1 MKKSLVLLALA
12 LVGAGC
18 SKEEPVEVPAAETAS
33 CVKDAVRAIYRL
45 ETATCVKGEKPTF
58 TSLDVAGMS
67 AKELKKKFKSF
78 ARPKLTH
85 LWMPGAEKWIVVEH
99 VSTNG
104 VALAEAMEAFVA
116 DDACAVSLPETFA
129 SYVGTLSE
137 VLPAFESR
145 LEGTV
150 VPEWFV
156 TKSVPSLAWL
166 KADDSIDADILAPTL
181 AEIRSMQIVRRV
193 ILEGNM
199 AAARA
204 TDKASEEAATL
215 TWAKAYLRNPND
227 PMLNERR
234 ENLKKNAL
242 GFLSVNKPLQAMKCF
257 ETLVLI
263 NPNDSAAV
271 YGFGKCLELLGRTD
285 LSKDVIKRSE
295 DLEAGLVVQPEVDGE

>member
-1 MKKSLVLLALA
+1 MKRVFKFAALA
-12 LVGAGC
+12 LLIAGC
-18 SKEEPVEVPAAETAS
+18 SNKDSTDVPEAETAS
-33 CVKDAVRAIYRL
+33 CVKAAVRAIYRL
-45 ETATCVKGEKPTF
+45 ETATVVKGEKPAF
-58 TSLDVAGMS
+58 TSLDVSGMS
-67 AKELKKKFKSF
+67 AKALKKRLDLF
-78 ARPKLTH
+78 AHPERTH

-116 DDACAVSLPETFA
+116 DDACAVSLSETFA
-129 SYVGTLSE
+129 SYVGTLAE
-137 VLPAFESR
+137 VLPAFESK

-156 TKSVPSLAWL
+156 TKDVPELSWL

-181 AEIRSMQIVRRV
+181 ADIRSMQIVRRV

-199 AAARA
+199 AAAKA
-204 TDKASEEAATL
+204 TDKESEEAATL

-242 GFLSVNKPLQAMKCF
+242 GFLSVNKPVQAMKCF

-271 YGFGKCLELLGRTD
+271 YGFGKCLELIGR
-285 LSKDVIKRSE
+285 KDIADEVLRHSE
-295 DLEAGLVVQPEVDGE
+295 ELEAAQQVEEAGE

>member
-1 MKKSLVLLALA
+1 MKKRLGLLAFA
-12 LVGAGC
+12 LVFAGC
-18 SKEEPVEVPAAETAS
+18 SKEESAEVPSTETAS

-45 ETATCVKGEKPTF
+45 ETATVVKGEKPTF
-58 TSLDVAGMS
+58 TSLEVSGMS

-78 ARPKLTH
+78 AHPERTH

-116 DDACAVSLPETFA
+116 DDVCAVSLPEAFA
-129 SYVGTLSE
+129 SYVGTLPE

-145 LEGTV
+145 LEGMV

-156 TKSVPSLAWL
+156 TKTVPELAWL
-166 KADDSIDADILAPTL
+166 KADESIDADILAPTL

-199 AAARA
+199 AAAQA
-204 TDKASEEAATL
+204 TDKASEEAATML
-215 TWAKAYLRNPND
+215 WAKAFLRNPND

-271 YGFGKCLELLGRTD
+271 YGFGKCLELVGRTD
-285 LSKDVIKRSE
+285 LSKDVIKHSE
-295 DLEAGLVVQPEVDGE
+295 ELEAGLGIQLEEDGE